1 MNHRNIAIEIN
12 EILSEENNRIDIDSK
27 NGNTKITHTTLN
39 QEDDDFFVMQIESDG
54 LEETKLSDEACSIL
68 SGATEEIFEW
78 INSDFGDKSSDP
90 TVHLFN
96 NKEDKMMVSA
106 EYIFSEEDT
115 TLFDKYGEWFEKNG
129 KTHDVDLK
137 DITRIEIRDSIM
149 DGGIVDST
157 CYYKTETPQELYSN
171 IQSLEEYAR
180 MLSENAQKSEDEILE
195 MNDYTV
201 HYHPSNRD
209 RLNSM
214 TNWILQKY
222 EKNISYPKF
231 AELNV
236 ESLVIEPN
244 YSEITV
250 GVYIPL
256 KQLASDS

>member
-12 EILSEENNRIDIDSK
+12 EILSEENNRIDIDYE

-39 QEDDDFFVMQIESDG
+39 REDDDFFVMQIGSDG
-54 LEETKLSDEACSIL
+54 LEETKLSDEACSVL
-68 SGATEEIFEW
+68 SGATEEIFDW
-78 INSDFGDKSSDP
+78 INSDFGEESSDA

-96 NKEDKMMVSA
+96 NREDKMMVST
-106 EYIFSEEDT
+106 EYTFSEEDA
-115 TLFDKYGEWFEKNG
+115 TLFDRYGSWFEKNG
-129 KTHDVDLK
+129 ETHNVNMR

-171 IQSLEEYAR
+171 IQSLEEYAS
-180 MLSENAQKSEDEILE
+180 MLSENAQKSKDEILE
-195 MNDYTV
+195 MNEYTV

-231 AELNV
+231 AELNL

-244 YSEITV
+244 SSEITI
-250 GVYIPL
+250 GVYISL
-256 KQLASDS
+256 KKLGSNS

>member
-12 EILSEENNRIDIDSK
+12 DILSEEDNRVDIDYE
-27 NGNTKITHTTLN
+27 NGNTKLTHTTLK
-39 QEDDDFFVMQIESDG
+39 QEDDDFFVMKFASEG
-54 LEETKLSDEACSIL
+54 LEKTKLSYESCSVL
-68 SGATEEIFEW
+68 RGATEEIFDW
-78 INSDFGDKSSDP
+78 INSEFGEQSSVA

-96 NKEDKMMVSA
+96 NREDKIMVSTKY
-106 EYIFSEEDT
+106 EFSEQDSSIFE
-115 TLFDKYGEWFEKNG
+115 KYGSWFEKNG
-129 KTHDVDLK
+129 KTHNVDVN
-137 DITRIEIRDSIM
+137 DITKVEIRDSIM

-180 MLSENAQKSEDEILE
+180 MLSDNAQKSEDDILE
-195 MNDYTV
+195 MDEYTV

-209 RLNSM
+209 KLNSM

-231 AELNV
+231 AELNI
-236 ESLVIEPN
+236 ESLVIEPSS
-244 YSEITV
+244 SEITV

-256 KQLASDS
+256 KQLELKS